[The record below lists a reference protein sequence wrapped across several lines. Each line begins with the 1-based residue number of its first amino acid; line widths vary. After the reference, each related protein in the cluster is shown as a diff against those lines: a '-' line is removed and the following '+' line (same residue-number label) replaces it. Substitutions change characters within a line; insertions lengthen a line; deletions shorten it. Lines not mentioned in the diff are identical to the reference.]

1 MRLTAITRLIA
12 AAALTLAMGP
22 VSGQTFPVKPVHLV
36 VPTPPGG
43 TLDWISRAV
52 GEQFQQRFKQVALVE
67 NRPGAGSI
75 IGMEFVSRAAPD
87 GHVLIVTSN
96 SVAAGHLFNKDTT
109 FDPQKGL
116 APVSIVMR
124 DDWFLWVS
132 PEVPA
137 KNLKEFIAY
146 AKAKG
151 GTLNHGAVTN
161 TMQYLDSL
169 RLIEMMGV
177 SIAVV
182 PYQGGAAST
191 RALLANEIQSNLT
204 IYSNFVGQHKAGK
217 VRALA
222 VTAPQRSQALP
233 DVPTARESGVP
244 FDAGIWYAYW
254 TTPGTPAATI
264 RTLSTTLADIMK
276 NSPVTAKVRE
286 QGLIP
291 VGSTPEELASALQTE
306 RNVANDLAKK
316 VKLP

>member
-1 MRLTAITRLIA
+1 MTFLRVARILIV
-12 AAALTLAMGP
+12 AALALPGLA
-22 VSGQTFPVKPVHLV
+22 SGQSFPVKPIRLI

-52 GEQFQQRFKQVALVE
+52 GEQFQQRFKQAALVE

-75 IGMEFVSRAAPD
+75 IGMEFVSRSAPD
-87 GHVLIVTSN
+87 GHTLIVTSN
-96 SVAAGHLFNKDTT
+96 SVAAGHLFNKDSS

-137 KNLKEFIAY
+137 RTLKEFVAY
-146 AKAKG
+146 ARSKG
-151 GTLNHGAVTN
+151 GTLNHGSVTN

-169 RLIEMMGV
+169 RLIEMLGV
-177 SIAVV
+177 AITVV
-182 PYQGGAAST
+182 PYQGGAASN

-204 IYSNFVGQHKAGK
+204 IYSNFVGQYKAGK
-217 VRALA
+217 VKALV
-222 VTAPQRSQALP
+222 VTAPQRSQVLP
-233 DVPTARESGVP
+233 EVPTARESGIN
-244 FDAGIWYAYW
+244 FDGGIWYAYW
-254 TTPGTPAATI
+254 TTPGTPTPTVT
-264 RTLSTTLADIMK
+264 TLSTTLADIMK
-276 NSPVTAKVRE
+276 NSSVTEKVRE

-291 VGSTPEELASALQTE
+291 VGSSPEELARALQSEKT
-306 RNVANDLAKK
+306 VANELAKK